1 MKIYIL
7 DQFVSSGIEFASQHA
22 EVVRWDDPR
31 VKNWREDADGLMVR
45 VTPLTAEDFATAK
58 KLRAVAKQG
67 VGVNLIDLAAAK
79 ARGVIVCNTPGVN
92 SEAVAEMALALALA
106 VTRRV
111 AELDRRIRS
120 GEVVKRINYLG
131 IELWE
136 KTVGVIGMGNIGTR
150 IARKYLAAFGAKLIA
165 YDPYAPDG
173 CWPDIPHERVS
184 SLDVLL
190 QRADL
195 VTIHTPLT
203 PETKHLIGRREF
215 AIMKETAVLVNVSR
229 GEIVD
234 EEALYD
240 ALKAGRIFGAGLDV
254 FKKEPPTTDNPL
266 VGLPNIVVT
275 PHAAGGTYETQEK
288 SSLITAQ
295 QLVHVLNGG
304 QPMNRVA

>member
-7 DQFVSSGIEFASQHA
+7 DQFVSSGVEFASQHA
-22 EVVRWDDPR
+22 DVVRWDDPR
-31 VKNWREDADGLMVR
+31 AKNWHEDADGLMVR
-45 VTPLTAEDFATAK
+45 VTPLTAEDFGRAK
-58 KLRAVAKQG
+58 KLRVVAKQG

-150 IARKYLAAFGAKLIA
+150 IARKYHAAFNTKLLA
-165 YDPYAPDG
+165 YDPYAPDS

-184 SLDVLL
+184 SLDALL
-190 QRADL
+190 PRVDV

-203 PETKHLIGRREF
+203 PETKHLIGRR
-215 AIMKETAVLVNVSR
+215 ALALMKETAVLVNVSR

-240 ALKAGRIFGAGLDV
+240 ALKSGSIFGAGLDV

-275 PHAAGGTYETQEK
+275 PHAAGGTRETQEK
-288 SSLITAQ
+288 SSLVTAQ
-295 QLVHVLNGG
+295 QLVHVLGGG